1 MGVSQFK
8 QPVQQA
14 PRPQQGNPPKGHP
27 QRGEGPQKVNP
38 TSSQS
43 PRWELGIDRSRVAA
57 FIGVALIAGFGFGYL
72 AARYLAQTRATTEK
86 ERASAKSTAGDPGGE
101 AESRATSPGGADW
114 HKVNRIIRADTI
126 EAEGAGGIK
135 LIGVNTPGSQS
146 LEGNKALAE
155 EAMKYTTETLLGKEV
170 RIELEP
176 ALAGGG
182 KDEVGNTFAY
192 VYTRDGA
199 LFNEEMIRRGDAF
212 AKVDQP
218 SKFLDR
224 FRAAERE
231 AMEKSAGVWSP
242 TDKSGKGTLLGSTG
256 GSTGEKGIHRPPA
269 SKLPDPLTSSI
280 PPNLLDPRTP
290 GTVVTEPMIYVSSA
304 DRMYHKQGC
313 EYLAMKGRPM
323 MLSEAKAAGYVA
335 CGRCFASTVMKAP

>member
-1 MGVSQFK
+1 
-8 QPVQQA
+8 
-14 PRPQQGNPPKGHP
+14 
-27 QRGEGPQKVNP
+27 
-38 TSSQS
+38 
-43 PRWELGIDRSRVAA
+43 LGIDRSQVAA

-86 ERASAKSTAGDPGGE
+86 ARASAKPAAGDSGE
-101 AESRATSPGGADW
+101 APDSRAANTGTPDW

-126 EAEGAGGIK
+126 EAEGVGPVR
-135 LIGVNTPGSQS
+135 LIGVNTPGSGS
-146 LEGNKALAE
+146 LEGNTALAS
-155 EAMKYTTETLLGKEV
+155 EAMKFTTETLLGKDV

-176 ALAGGG
+176 AITGGG
-182 KDEVGNTFAY
+182 RDEAGNTLAY

-242 TDKSGKGTLLGSTG
+242 ADKPGKGALLGSA
-256 GSTGEKGIHRPPA
+256 SDKASRRPMDR
-269 SKLPDPLTSSI
+269 LPDSIPSSI
-280 PPNLLDPRTP
+280 PPGTLDPRTP
-290 GTVVTEPMIYVSSA
+290 SSVVTEPMIFVSGA

-313 EYLAMKGRPM
+313 EYLGKKGRPM

>member
-1 MGVSQFK
+1 
-8 QPVQQA
+8 
-14 PRPQQGNPPKGHP
+14 
-27 QRGEGPQKVNP
+27 
-38 TSSQS
+38 
-43 PRWELGIDRSRVAA
+43 
-57 FIGVALIAGFGFGYL
+57 LIAGFGFGYL
-72 AARYLAQTRATTEK
+72 AARYLAQNRATTEK
-86 ERASAKSTAGDPGGE
+86 ARASAKPAPGDSGE
-101 AESRATSPGGADW
+101 ATDSRATSPGVPDW
-114 HKVNRIIRADTI
+114 HKVTRIIHADTI
-126 EAEGAGGIK
+126 EAEGLGPIR
-135 LIGVNTPGSQS
+135 LIGVNLPGSQS
-146 LEGNKALAE
+146 LEGNTLLAS
-155 EAMKYTTETLLGKEV
+155 EAMKLATETLLGKEI

-176 ALAGGG
+176 AITGGG
-182 KDEVGNTFAY
+182 KDEAGNTFAY

-242 TDKSGKGTLLGSTG
+242 ADKPGKGALLGSASDKGSRRPTG
-256 GSTGEKGIHRPPA
+256 R
-269 SKLPDPLTSSI
+269 LPDPIPSSI
-280 PPNLLDPRTP
+280 PPSTLDPRTP
-290 GTVVTEPMIYVSSA
+290 GSVVTEPMIFVSSA

-313 EYLAMKGRPM
+313 EYLGKKGRPM

>member
-8 QPVQQA
+8 QPVQPA
-14 PRPQQGNPPKGHP
+14 PRPQQP
-27 QRGEGPQKVNP
+27 QQPQQASGPQQAPPAN
-38 TSSQS
+38 QS
-43 PRWELGIDRSRVAA
+43 PRWEFGIDRNQVAV

-86 ERASAKSTAGDPGGE
+86 ARASAKPGDAGQE
-101 AESRATSPGGADW
+101 ADSRATNGAAPDW
-114 HKVNRIIRADTI
+114 HKVNRIIRADLI
-126 EAEGAGGIK
+126 EAEGVGGVR
-135 LIGVNTPGSQS
+135 LIGVNAPGSQS
-146 LEGNKALAE
+146 LESNKPLAE
-155 EAMKYTTETLLGKEV
+155 DAMKFTAETLLGKEV

-176 ALAGGG
+176 AIAGGG
-182 KDEVGNTFAY
+182 KDEAGNTFAY

-218 SKFLDR
+218 SKYLDR

-242 TDKSGKGTLLGSTG
+242 TDKSSKGDLVGAAGDKGS
-256 GSTGEKGIHRPPA
+256 HRPT
-269 SKLPDPLTSSI
+269 SKLPDPLTSSL
-280 PPNLLDPRTP
+280 PPSLLDPRTP
-290 GTVVTEPMIYVSSA
+290 GTMATEPIIYVSGA

-313 EYLAMKGRPM
+313 EYLGKKGRPM
-323 MLSEAKAAGYVA
+323 ILSEAKASGYVA